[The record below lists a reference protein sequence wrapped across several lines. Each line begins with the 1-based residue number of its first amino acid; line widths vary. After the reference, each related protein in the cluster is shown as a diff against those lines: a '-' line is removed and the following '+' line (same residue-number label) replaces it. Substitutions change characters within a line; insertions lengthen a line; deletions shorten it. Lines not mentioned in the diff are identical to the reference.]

1 MNKPLLDEHCK
12 NIFSVLLVSNKTMRF
27 NEFYKNLNAIGL
39 KMSRPT
45 LIEHLHHL
53 QRHGVIRRKKEGKQ
67 NVSYA
72 VNWQKFETLKQS
84 IDYRQRLLHM
94 LENEKRFKSFPI
106 DEQAI
111 YVTNILT
118 LTGLYRLNLEVQD
131 VLDPSKNF
139 EHSLQFLLINR
150 FFEFF
155 KTWLLENCKSS
166 TENGQKTL
174 TMIEYNINRLQNE
187 LFDKIP
193 KPT

>member
-1 MNKPLLDEHCK
+1 MNKSLLDEHCK
-12 NIFSVLLVSNKTMRF
+12 NIFSVLLVSDKTLRF
-27 NEFYKNLNAIGL
+27 NELYRDLNALGL
-39 KMSRPT
+39 KVSRPT

-53 QRHGVIRRKKEGKQ
+53 QSHRVITRKKEGKQ
-67 NVSYA
+67 NVSYR
-72 VNWQKFETLKQS
+72 VNWEKFETLKQS

-131 VLDPSKNF
+131 ILDPRKNF

-155 KTWLLENCKSS
+155 KKWLLESCRNSK
-166 TENGQKTL
+166 ENGQKTL

-193 KPT
+193 KPS